1 MRKLLLLFVLSLI
14 AGTSLETVAQTNYD
28 FSQMLREKLGRGLVG
43 LRVNRGMVALS
54 WRYLSSD
61 SIDTKFHIYQGE
73 KMVAATYKTSVRLTD
88 YYYSKESTYRLVPVV
103 GGVEQTDK
111 AQEYTIPANSPSGYI
126 EIPLTEVADTT
137 IKSSTVTYSPTDA
150 SVGDVDGDGQFEI
163 IFKWDPSNS
172 KDNSQDGHTGDVLLD
187 CYKLDGTH
195 MWRINLGRNIRAG
208 AHYTQF
214 MVYDLDVD
222 GKAEV
227 VCKTADGTVD
237 GIGNVIGDATKDYRN
252 SSGYILSGPEY
263 LTVFSGETGAALQ
276 TIDYNPQRGNLNDWG
291 DTYGNRVDRFLACTA
306 YLDGK
311 RPSVV
316 MCRGYYSGKSSGGRT
331 VIDAYDWDGKELT
344 SKWVFDTKA
353 MKLGAYVGQGNHN
366 LRVGDIDGDGC
377 DEIVYGSMTVD
388 HDGKAKYNTRLGHG
402 DAIHMTVF
410 NPASGAMAVWACHE
424 DKVNGSTFRDA
435 ATGKIIKQVKSS
447 DDVGRCM
454 AADIDPNYPGVEM
467 WSGRSGGILATD
479 GRIAS
484 TSTSGVSMNMACWWD
499 GTLLRNLQDGITI
512 TRYDYSAK
520 NRATTLLT
528 ASGCASNN
536 GTKSNPCLVAD
547 MFGDWREELLVRT
560 SDNKQLRLYISTDST
575 VYRFHSFLED
585 PVYRSSVAYQNVA
598 YNQPTHTGFYFGAD
612 LGKMVNVVAETGQI
626 WTLDAGMEYDS
637 YRWMLSDT
645 LLLGTDRTVE
655 VLAESIP
662 EGSSAEVI
670 LYSVYRGYEFK
681 ESVTLTRPSSIGN
694 VPRVEVRV
702 PFVIDQ
708 TFEVELP
715 VDKQACV
722 EVFELNGVP
731 VASVNTLGG
740 SALFDATSWPNG
752 LYLVKVTTVENTVTR
767 KAMKR

>member
-1 MRKLLLLFVLSLI
+1 M
-14 AGTSLETVAQTNYD
+14 Q
-28 FSQMLREKLGRGLVG
+28 REKLGRGLIG
-43 LRVNRGMVALS
+43 LRVNRAMVALT

-61 SIDTKFHIYQGE
+61 SIDTKFHVYQGE
-73 KMVAATYKTSVRLTD
+73 KLVAATYKTSVRLMD
-88 YYYSKESTYRLVPVV
+88 YNYAKNVTYRLVPVV
-103 GGVEQTDK
+103 GGAEQAAL
-111 AQEYTIPANSPSGYI
+111 AQEYTVPANSPYGYI
-126 EIPLTEVADTT
+126 DIPLNVVPDTVM
-137 IKSSTVTYSPTDA
+137 SGSTVTFSPNDA

-163 IFKWDPSNS
+163 ILKWDPSNS
-172 KDNSQDGHTGDVLLD
+172 QDNSKSGYTGNVYLD
-187 CYKLDGTH
+187 CYKIDSTH
-195 MWRINLGRNIRAG
+195 LWRINLGRNIRAG

-214 MVYDLDVD
+214 MVYDLDGD

-237 GIGNVIGDATKDYRN
+237 GVGTVIGDASKDYRN
-252 SSGYILSGPEY
+252 SSGYVLSGPEY
-263 LTVFSGETGAALQ
+263 LTIFNGETGAAMQ
-276 TIDYNPQRGNLNDWG
+276 TINYNPQRGNLNDWG

-331 VIDAYDWDGKELT
+331 VIAAYDWDGKELT

-353 MKLGAYVGQGNHN
+353 MKLSAYVGQGNHN

-410 NPASGAMAVWACHE
+410 NPASGALAVWACHE

-467 WSGRSGGILATD
+467 WSSRSGGILATD

-499 GTLLRNLQDGITI
+499 GRLLRNLQDGVSI
-512 TRYDYSAK
+512 TRYDYNAK
-520 NRATTLLT
+520 NKATTLLN
-528 ASGCASNN
+528 AQGCSGNN
-536 GTKSNPCLVAD
+536 STKNNPCLVAD
-547 MFGDWREELLVRT
+547 MYGDWREELLVRT
-560 SDNKQLRLYISTDST
+560 ADNKHLRLYVSTDT
-575 VYRFHSFLED
+575 IDYRFHTFLED

-612 LGKMVNVVAETGQI
+612 LGKMLTTTGETGEA
-626 WTLDAGMEYDS
+626 WTLDAGMAYDG
-637 YRWMLSDT
+637 YRWMLGDT
-645 LLLGTDRTVE
+645 LLLGTGRSVE
-655 VLAESIP
+655 VPAEYIP
-662 EGSSAEVI
+662 ENGRAFVY
-670 LYSVYRGYEFK
+670 LYATYRGYEFK
-681 ESVTLTRPSSIGN
+681 EHAILARPSSIGE
-694 VPRVEVRV
+694 VALSAVRV
-702 PFVIDQ
+702 PAAVQHTLDVQ
-708 TFEVELP
+708 LP
-715 VDKQACV
+715 AESAARVVVYD
-722 EVFELNGVP
+722 LSGSL
-731 VASVNTLGG
+731 VASAIAEEGG
-740 SALFDATSWPNG
+740 TQIDAASWPRG
-752 LYLVKVTTVENTVTR
+752 LYLVKVITRGASVTR
-767 KAMKR
+767 KVMKQ

>member
-1 MRKLLLLFVLSLI
+1 MKKLLLPFLLFCLASSSLV
-14 AGTSLETVAQTNYD
+14 TVAQPNYD
-28 FSQMLREKLGRGLVG
+28 FSQMQREKLGRGLVG
-43 LRVNRGMVALS
+43 WRINRGMVALS

-61 SIDTKFHIYQGE
+61 PMDIKFHLYQGE

-88 YYYSKESTYRLVPVV
+88 YYYAKESSYRLVPVV
-103 GGVEQTDK
+103 GGIEQVDQ
-111 AQEYTIPANSPSGYI
+111 AQNYTIPANSPSGYI
-126 EIPLTEVADTT
+126 EIPLTEVPDTT
-137 IKSSTVTYSPTDA
+137 MNSSVVTYSPNDA

-172 KDNSQDGHTGDVLLD
+172 KDNSQDGYTGNVYLD
-187 CYKLDGTH
+187 CYKLDSTH
-195 MWRINLGRNIRAG
+195 LWRINLGRNIRAG

-214 MVYDLDVD
+214 MVYDLDGD

-237 GIGNVIGDATKDYRN
+237 GVGQVIGDASKDYRN
-252 SSGYILSGPEY
+252 TSGYVLSGPEY
-263 LTVFSGETGAALQ
+263 LTIFNGETGAAMQ
-276 TIDYNPQRGNLNDWG
+276 TINYNPQRGSLNDWG

-331 VIDAYDWDGKELT
+331 VIAAYDWDGKELT

-388 HDGKAKYNTRLGHG
+388 NDGKAKYNTRLGHG

-410 NPASGAMAVWACHE
+410 DPASGALAVWACHE
-424 DKVNGSTFRDA
+424 NKADGSTFRDA

-467 WSGRSGGILATD
+467 WSSRSGGILATD

-499 GTLLRNLQDGITI
+499 GRLLRNLQDGVSI
-512 TRYDYSAK
+512 TRYDYNAK
-520 NRATTLLT
+520 NKATTLLT
-528 ASGCASNN
+528 ASGCSSNN
-536 GTKSNPCLVAD
+536 GSKSNPCLVAD
-547 MFGDWREELLVRT
+547 MYGDWREELLVRS
-560 SDNKQLRLYISTDST
+560 SDNKTLRLYLSSDTID
-575 VYRFHSFLED
+575 YRFHTFLED

-598 YNQPTHTGFYFGAD
+598 YNQPTNTGFYFGAD
-612 LGKMVNVVAETGQI
+612 LGKMLRTIGETGEA
-626 WTLDAGMEYDS
+626 WTLDAGMKYDG
-637 YRWMLSDT
+637 YRWMLGDT
-645 LLLGTDRTVE
+645 LLLGTGRTVE
-655 VLAESIP
+655 VPAGYIP
-662 EGSSAEVI
+662 ETGRAMVY
-670 LYSVYRGYEFK
+670 LYATYRGYEFK
-681 ESVTLTRPSSIGN
+681 EMSILARPSSVG
-694 VPRVEVRV
+694 
-702 PFVIDQ
+702 Q
-708 TFEVELP
+708 TALTAIRIPSVVKQMLNVELP
-715 VDKQACV
+715 ADTQGRIDVYG
-722 EVFELNGVP
+722 LNGMP
-731 VASVNTLGG
+731 VASAASMDGTVQL
-740 SALFDATSWPNG
+740 DATSWPCG
-752 LYLVKVTTVENTVTR
+752 LYLIKVTTAGTTITR
-767 KAMKR
+767 KVIKR